1 MVHFNILLTFPV
13 VRDFDYF
20 YQNLCTMVSKAWLS
34 GLFEA
39 EYGNSPLVFQSPGRI
54 NLIGEHT
61 DYNGGWVMPAGID
74 KACSLAI
81 LPLKEGPTTVWA
93 FDLQDKISVDTFPS
107 AATGSHWSNYIFG
120 VCLAF
125 SRRGVKLPHFQA
137 IVSSDIPV
145 GAGLSS
151 SAALESVFAFAFND
165 ISGAGFDSMELTR
178 IAREAENEFVGLQCG
193 IMDMFASIHAKQD
206 HAIRLDCRSLAYEYV
221 PLAMGGNKILLF
233 DTCLKHDL
241 ASSEYN
247 LRRQEC
253 EHVVCHFQGSG
264 IEAQTLRDI
273 TMPQLMGAAPDLDP
287 ISFNRARFV
296 LEENERVEVFAEAMQ
311 TGNWA
316 LAGEQLYASHAG
328 LKNDYAV
335 SCKELDFLVDAVR
348 GQQGVWGGRMM
359 GGGFGGCTINIVAA
373 SAVDD
378 MVQKVASAYLNVFG
392 VEPKHYI
399 ASTGDGACKL

>member
-1 MVHFNILLTFPV
+1 
-13 VRDFDYF
+13 
-20 YQNLCTMVSKAWLS
+20 MVSKAWLS

-39 EYGNSPLVFQSPGRI
+39 EFGSSPFVFQSPGRI

-81 LPLKEGPTTVWA
+81 LPQKEGPTTVWA
-93 FDLQDKISVDTFPS
+93 FDFEDKISVNTFPS
-107 AATGSHWSNYIFG
+107 AANGSHWSNYIFG

-125 SRRGVKLPHFQA
+125 TRRGVKLPHFQA
-137 IVSSDIPV
+137 IVASDIPV
-145 GAGLSS
+145 GAGMSS
-151 SAALESVFAFAFND
+151 SAALESVFAFAFNE
-165 ISGAGFDSMELTR
+165 ISGAGFDSMELTQ
-178 IAREAENEFVGLQCG
+178 IAQEAENEFVGLQCG
-193 IMDMFASIHAKQD
+193 IMDMFASIHAKKD
-206 HAIRLDCRSLAYEYV
+206 HAIRLDCRSFSYEYV
-221 PLAMGGNKILLF
+221 PLAMGEHKILLF

-253 EHVVCHFQGSG
+253 EQVVHYFQGLG
-264 IEAQTLRDI
+264 FDAVTLRDI
-273 TMPQLMGAAPDLDP
+273 TLKQLIEAASNLDP
-287 ISFNRARFV
+287 VGFKRARFV
-296 LEENERVEVFAEAMQ
+296 LEENARVEEFARAMQ

-316 LAGEQLYASHAG
+316 MAGEQLYASHSG

-348 GQQGVWGGRMM
+348 GKQGVWGGRMM
-359 GGGFGGCTINIVAA
+359 GGGFGGCTINILSAA
-373 SAVDD
+373 VVDD
-378 MVQKVASAYLNVFG
+378 LVQKVASAYLNVFG